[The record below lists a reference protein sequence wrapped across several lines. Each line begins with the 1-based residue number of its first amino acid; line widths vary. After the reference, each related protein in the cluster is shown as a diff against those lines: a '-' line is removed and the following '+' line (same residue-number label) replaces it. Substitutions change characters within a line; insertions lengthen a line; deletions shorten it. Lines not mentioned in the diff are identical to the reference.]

1 MALMY
6 SPQAIYTNETM
17 RKTQKQGSNEHFS
30 YACPS
35 SPNLA
40 HHPLNYW
47 SKPWRF
53 GLWFLLT

>member
-6 SPQAIYTNETM
+6 SPRAIYTNETM
-17 RKTQKQGSNEHFS
+17 RETQKQGSNEPFS
-30 YACPS
+30 CACPS
-35 SPNLA
+35 PPILA
-40 HHPLNYW
+40 HHSLNYW